1 MNSPAATIE
10 APFLKYTQSPTIVT
24 HTEYLS
30 NNSAV
35 MASYRFELNDAVTL
49 FVEVDGVIR
58 SERTDHVAPGG
69 VARGEVGFRIE
80 DTHYW
85 DVLGC
90 DLDAYF
96 TVTRGSDLLGRSEVL
111 RFKILDK

>member
-1 MNSPAATIE
+1 MNSSAATIE
-10 APFLKYTQSPTIVT
+10 APFLKNTQSPTIVT

-30 NNSAV
+30 KNSLV
-35 MASYRFELNDAVTL
+35 MARYRFELNDAVTL

-58 SERTDHVAPGG
+58 NEQTNHVSPGG

-96 TVTRGSDLLGRSEVL
+96 TVNRSSDLPGRSDVL
-111 RFKILDK
+111 RFEILAK